1 MKKKISIL
9 SLLLVFTMTAMA
21 QTPVNGIYYNLN
33 GSDNTAEVTQKT
45 DGTEYSG
52 DIVIPASISVGGV
65 DYSVTS
71 IGYYAFERCSL
82 TSIKIPNTVTSIGN
96 NAFDGCSSLTS
107 IEIPNSVTSIGNRAF
122 ASCSNL
128 TSIVVEEGN
137 SYYDS
142 RENCNA
148 IIETSSNTLV
158 AGFQNTVIP
167 TSVTAIGEGAFF
179 CCSCLTSIEIP
190 NSVTEIGE
198 YAFSYCSYLTSI
210 EIPNSVTEIRDGAF
224 YYCSGLTSIEIPNSV
239 TSIGDNAFD
248 GCSNLTSIEIPNSVT
263 SIGNRAFAS
272 CSNLTSIVVE
282 EGNSYYDSREN
293 CNAIIETSSNTLV
306 AGFQNT
312 VIPTSVTA
320 IGEGAF
326 FCCSCL
332 TSIEIP
338 NSVTEIG
345 EYAFSY
351 CSYLTSIEIPNS
363 VTEIGEYAFSYC
375 SKLTSIEIPNSVTS
389 IGDYA
394 FWGCS
399 GLTSITMQR
408 TTPPTVG
415 SNLFFECSKLETIY
429 VPVGAS
435 DAYNV
440 APWNTYNIIES
451 ALDVSEV
458 TFDFQGNPWELPL
471 GSGTGE
477 TADAGNV
484 EEITQDG
491 VVLSLEQLS
500 ASTHPRM
507 WTWTGAQLRV
517 YKKNQLTV
525 KAPAGKVVTKAVW
538 TAAGASYYGL
548 TVNDEAVDATAGWS
562 GAQAEVPFVAT
573 VNGRYTKLVVTLA
586 DEGTE
591 PAPDPTPDPNIPVP
605 LWTSPFDANQGNFT
619 IIDKVLPAEL
629 TNVWNWAGAN
639 YGMKASSYFGRAYA
653 SESWLVSPVLDLAA
667 ATDCSLTFSH
677 CANHF
682 KAQENFVGAC
692 KLMVKESTA
701 ADWTEL
707 AYEGLPSGTS
717 WDFVEATASLK
728 AYDGKKVQFA
738 FVYSSTAELA
748 GTWEVKGIAITG
760 KGSVVESTPDI
771 PEDTPNY
778 EPRHNGTKTNNYR
791 PVTAVKLIGES
802 SGNHVYTLTSAE
814 QNKDYTDVTASVV
827 FQVEPGEKLTPKVEH
842 NATWMNHAVYID
854 KDKNGFTGAI
864 AAGSEWKPAG
874 DLVSYSFY
882 NNGADDDTSGWNS
895 VGEVISGDNRKN
907 PPLPAFTAP
916 TEPGIYRMRFVQ
928 DWCSIDPA
936 GDADGKFG
944 DFKENGGQIVDVML
958 EVLGPIFLTDGE
970 DYTNTKLK
978 MRDRI
983 TYTRNFNN
991 TQWQAWYVPF
1001 DIDYD
1006 AISDDFTAASLN
1018 AVHQY
1023 DDDEDGVFERW
1034 TLEILKLKS
1043 GEVLRANMPY
1053 MIRAKGTGEHNFVV
1067 ENAILYPAEENSLD
1081 CSSVRVNY
1089 TFKGNY
1095 SLMDGQELRDN
1106 GWFAPGGGS
1115 LVTPTVGSNLKAY
1128 RWLLMPEARSGY
1140 GTFYAPKR
1148 INIVIGDEEGEV
1160 TGIEEVAQEEWPT
1173 DVYDLNGRMVKA
1185 QAENLDE
1192 LPKGVYIVNGKKFV
1206 K

>member
-1 MKKKISIL
+1 MKKKLSIL
-9 SLLLVFTMTAMA
+9 SLLLVFTMTAMGE
-21 QTPVNGIYYNLN
+21 TLEEVDGIFYHLN
-33 GSDNTAEVTQKT
+33 VSEKTASVTNRDGGSYEFSH
-45 DGTEYSG
+45 YSG
-52 DIVIPASISVGGV
+52 DIVIPASISVDGV
-65 DYSVTS
+65 DFSVTS
-71 IGYYAFERCSL
+71 IGSRAFAYCGL
-82 TSIKIPNTVTSIGN
+82 TNIVIPNSVTSIGTL
-96 NAFDGCSSLTS
+96 AFHYCSKLTNIVIPNSVTYIGLEAFKNCSGLTS
-107 IEIPNSVTSIGNRAF
+107 IEIPNSVILIDFGSAF
-122 ASCSNL
+122 KNCSGL
-128 TSIVVEEGN
+128 TSIVVAAEN
-137 SYYDS
+137 PVYDS

-148 IIETSSNTLV
+148 IIETTSNTLIQ
-158 AGFQNTVIP
+158 GCKNTI
-167 TSVTAIGEGAFF
+167 
-179 CCSCLTSIEIP
+179 IP
-190 NSVTEIGE
+190 NSVT
-198 YAFSYCSYLTSI
+198 SI
-210 EIPNSVTEIRDGAF
+210 EYGAF
-224 YYCSGLTSIEIPNSV
+224 QYCTGLTNIEIPNSV
-239 TSIGDNAFD
+239 TSIGLYVFQ
-248 GCSNLTSIEIPNSVT
+248 GCSSLTNIEISNSVT
-263 SIGNRAFAS
+263 SIGSGAFWG
-272 CSNLTSIVVE
+272 CSSLT
-282 EGNSYYDSREN
+282 N
-293 CNAIIETSSNTLV
+293 IE
-306 AGFQNT
+306 
-312 VIPTSVTA
+312 IPTSVTE
-320 IGEGAF
+320 IESSAF
-326 FCCSCL
+326 R
-332 TSIEIP
+332 
-338 NSVTEIG
+338 
-345 EYAFSY
+345 Y
-351 CSYLTSIEIPNS
+351 CSR
-363 VTEIGEYAFSYC
+363 
-375 SKLTSIEIPNSVTS
+375 
-389 IGDYA
+389 
-394 FWGCS
+394 
-399 GLTSITMQR
+399 LTSITMQR
-408 TTPPTVG
+408 TTPPTTG
-415 SNLFFECSKLETIY
+415 PDIFSSCNNLETIY
-429 VPVGAS
+429 VPTGAAE
-435 DAYNV
+435 AYNV
-440 APWNTYNIIES
+440 APWNAYNIIES
-451 ALDVSEV
+451 TPDVSEV

-619 IIDKVLPAEL
+619 IIDKILPAEL

-653 SESWLVSPVLDLAA
+653 SEGWLVSPVLDLAA

-701 ADWTEL
+701 TDWTEL

-717 WDFVEATASLK
+717 WDFVEATASFK

-842 NATWMNHAVYID
+842 DAAWMNHAVYID

-882 NNGADDDTSGWNS
+882 NNGSASDASGWNS
-895 VGEVISGDNRKN
+895 VGEVISGDNRSN

-916 TEPGIYRMRFVQ
+916 TQPGIYRMRFVQ

-944 DFKENGGQIVDVML
+944 DFKDNGGQIVDVML
-958 EVLGPIFLTDGE
+958 EVLDNVYLTDGE
-970 DYTNTKLK
+970 NYTNSTE
-978 MRDRI
+978 RETERI
-983 TYTRNFNN
+983 TYTREFKNI
-991 TQWQAWYVPF
+991 QWQAWYVPF
-1001 DIDYD
+1001 DIEYD

-1053 MIRAKGTGEHNFVV
+1053 MIRAKETGEHNFVV

-1081 CSSVRVNY
+1081 CSSVRVHY

-1095 SLMDGQELRDN
+1095 SLMDGQVLRDN

-1192 LPKGVYIVNGKKFV
+1192 LPKGVYIVNGKKLV